1 MVDEIGIVRVTNRV
15 EIFGPQARLRQAP
28 RGGLVGLFPSRKR
41 HRSFAVLASAEPLL
55 LGSGHDIAVDDY
67 GRRGIVKYGVDA
79 EHPHVVALPPA
90 IDRTTATYPTA
101 TSLNTYT

>member
-1 MVDEIGIVRVTNRV
+1 M
-15 EIFGPQARLRQAP
+15 
-28 RGGLVGLFPSRKR
+28 
-41 HRSFAVLASAEPLL
+41 LASAEPLL
-55 LGSGHDIAVDDY
+55 LRSGHDFAVDDH

-79 EHPHVVALPPA
+79 EYPHIVAFPPA